1 MRRYIL
7 SLFIFILL
15 SNVGYTQDPTWK
27 VNEGA
32 FQQTET
38 LICKLSINGVMLESP
53 NDMVGAFIGGECRG
67 VSKPTYI
74 ASLNKYLT
82 YLTVFSNT
90 QGDTITFKLFN
101 SKTGQVVDAVNK
113 LAFKINE
120 HIGSAF
126 QTYRISSTKLSSES
140 KLLSFG
146 FSNAS
151 VDSIRVETNVTTGEK
166 TNVYF
171 IPQNTNKTSLVPTF
185 SVSAAANVYV
195 LEKPVVSGVT
205 NFDFTTDKNFQIVSE
220 DESSLTNF
228 NVSVRNS
235 ISCADSSKYAPVITK
250 DISGNL
256 NSSVNYN
263 NIWYKDGQVIIDT
276 GKSIK
281 PTASGL
287 FKVKTKFGY
296 CLSSFSAP
304 YYFLI
309 TDLINI
315 DNGQFIKV
323 NPNPFKQY
331 FTLDFSLNIYQKLNI
346 KLISLTT
353 GNIVFDKYNVYSGSV
368 LQPNN
373 LLPGLYVCM
382 VYSADGKLNYQF
394 KLMKI

>member
-1 MRRYIL
+1 
-7 SLFIFILL
+7 
-15 SNVGYTQDPTWK
+15 
-27 VNEGA
+27 
-32 FQQTET
+32 
-38 LICKLSINGVMLESP
+38 
-53 NDMVGAFIGGECRG
+53 
-67 VSKPTYI
+67 
-74 ASLNKYLT
+74 
-82 YLTVFSNT
+82 LTVFSNT

-296 CLSSFSAP
+296 CLSSYSAP

-309 TDLINI
+309 TDIINI
-315 DNGQFIKV
+315 DNSQFIKI
-323 NPNPFKQY
+323 NPNPFVQDINVKFHLNNY
-331 FTLDFSLNIYQKLNI
+331 SKIAITIRSLLNGNLVYQN
-346 KLISLTT
+346 
-353 GNIVFDKYNVYSGSV
+353 DNVYNDSK
-368 LQPNN
+368 LQPIN
-373 LLPGLYVCM
+373 LSPGMYVLI
-382 VYSADGKLNYQF
+382 ANTIDGKYSYQF
-394 KLMKI
+394 KLIKL